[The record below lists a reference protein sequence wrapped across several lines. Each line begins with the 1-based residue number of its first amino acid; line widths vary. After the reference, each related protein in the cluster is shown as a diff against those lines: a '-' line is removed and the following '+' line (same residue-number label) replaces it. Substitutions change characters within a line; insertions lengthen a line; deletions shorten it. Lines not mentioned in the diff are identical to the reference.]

1 MDLRYEHLI
10 RINDGGEPSIA
21 VLSRAELWRGIV
33 LRAARP
39 ELFDAGIDETRMLSE
54 TRSQMVR
61 EVRRGSAVVTERVDL
76 VAETA
81 ATLTVVSGTSLAGST
96 LELRIEEPAPAALF
110 VRFIYE
116 LRGAD
121 VPEAEAERQAL
132 KQAYYFADIEAVQ
145 HIRSIA
151 ERERAE
157 SPARPV
163 TAESAGH

>member
-61 EVRRGSAVVTERVDL
+61 EVRRGSAVV
-76 VAETA
+76 AETA
-81 ATLTVVSGTSLAGST
+81 VTLTVVSGTSLAGST